1 MYNRPTLSS
10 PTTLG
15 LPEPLER
22 ALTYVLGWITGIIF
36 LVIERNPTVRR
47 HAWQSTVVF
56 GILSILSV
64 AFSLLSHIFLIGAI
78 FGLLGWLVGIVTVIA
93 WVGLIILAFLSPHTF
108 INDRRIM

>member
-1 MYNRPTLSS
+1 MYNRPTLSP

-56 GILSILSV
+56 GILTILSV
-64 AFSLLSHIFLIGAI
+64 VLSLFSHIWVIGFF
-78 FGLLGWLVGIVTVIA
+78 FGIAGWLVGVVTVIA
-93 WVGLIILAFLSPHTF
+93 WVGLIILALISPHTF
-108 INDRRIM
+108 INDRRVI

>member
-1 MYNRPTLSS
+1 MYNRPSLSA

-36 LVIERNPTVRR
+36 LIIERNPTVRR

-56 GILSILSV
+56 GILNILT
-64 AFSLLSHIFLIGAI
+64 
-78 FGLLGWLVGIVTVIA
+78 FGLGLFSNILFIGGIFHLFAILVGFFAAVA
-93 WVGLIILAFLSPHTF
+93 WVGLIILALISPNTF
-108 INDRRIM
+108 INDRRIA

>member
-64 AFSLLSHIFLIGAI
+64 ALGLFSHIWLIGWI
-78 FGLLGWLVGIVTVIA
+78 FGLLAGLVGFVTVVA
-93 WVGLIILAFLSPHTF
+93 WVGLIIFALISPATF
-108 INDRRIM
+108 IGDRPIV

>member
-1 MYNRPTLSS
+1 MYNRPTLSA

-47 HAWQSTVVF
+47 HAWQSVVVF
-56 GILSILSV
+56 GILNILGI
-64 AFSLLSHIFLIGAI
+64 AFGIFSHIPLIG
-78 FGLLGWLVGIVTVIA
+78 LLFFLAGWLVGLVGVVA
-93 WVGLIILAFLSPHTF
+93 WVGLIIFALLSPNTF
-108 INDRRIM
+108 IGDRRIV

>member
-1 MYNRPTLSS
+1 MYNRPTLTQ

-47 HAWQSTVVF
+47 HAWQSIIIF
-56 GILSILSV
+56 GSLSV
-64 AFSLLSHIFLIGAI
+64 IIAVLGLLSNIWVIGLIFLI
-78 FGLLGWLVGIVTVIA
+78 LGWIAKIVWIP
-93 WVGLIILAFLSPHTF
+93 LAIVLFVLALLSPHTF
-108 INDRRIM
+108 INDRRFA

>member
-56 GILSILSV
+56 GILSILGVALSV
-64 AFSLLSHIFLIGAI
+64 FSHIPLIGLL
-78 FGLLGWLVGIVTVIA
+78 FGIAGWLVGLVTVVA
-93 WVGLIILAFLSPHTF
+93 WVALIILALISPNTF